1 MSRVAYVNGAYVP
14 MDMAFV
20 HIEDRGY
27 QFSDGVYEVV
37 SIRRGKC
44 IDMEPHL
51 DRLWRSMNELQ
62 IEEPMARSSMKVVMA
77 ETIRRNR
84 LPDAILYIQI
94 SRGVARR
101 DHPFPSNTPSS
112 LVMTCR
118 RFNFDAVKE
127 RAKTGVKV
135 ISQPDN
141 RWGRCDIKSISL
153 LPNVLAKQAARENG
167 GFEAIMVDDKGYV
180 TEGSSTNTWM
190 VSADGKLVTRPTKD
204 NILPGITRAAILSI
218 ARELQMPIEERAFT
232 LEEAKTASE
241 MFLTS
246 STSCAMPITHL
257 DDTTIGTGKPG
268 PIVARLVERYWVM
281 MDAAT

>member
-1 MSRVAYVNGAYVP
+1 MSRVAYVNGAYVS
-14 MDMAFV
+14 MDQASV

-62 IEEPMARSSMKVVMA
+62 IDEPMARGPMKVVMA
-77 ETIRRNR
+77 ETIRQNR
-84 LPDAILYIQI
+84 LQDAILYIQV

-101 DHPFPSNTPSS
+101 DHPFPADTVSS

-127 RAKTGVKV
+127 RAKTGIKV
-135 ISQPDN
+135 ISQPDV

-153 LPNVLAKQAARENG
+153 LPNVLAKQAAREQG
-167 GFEAIMVDDKGYV
+167 GFEALLIDADGYV
-180 TEGSSTNTWM
+180 TEGSSTNVWM
-190 VSADGKLVTRPTKD
+190 VTSEGKLITRSTDD
-204 NILPGITRAAILSI
+204 NILPGITRASILSI
-218 ARELQMPIEERAFT
+218 AGELQMPVEEHAFT
-232 LEEAKTASE
+232 LEEAKDATE

-246 STSCAMPITHL
+246 STSCAMPITHI
-257 DDTTIGTGKPG
+257 DSQAIGNGKPG
-268 PIVARLVERYWVM
+268 PIVARLVEQYWAM
-281 MDAAT
+281 MDEAV